1 MSDMGDTLRENEEF
15 CWGGVRGIEKEKG
28 KKKKKDNCNKIIF
41 FFPVKWSSFL

>member
-28 KKKKKDNCNKIIF
+28 KKKKRQLQQDF
-41 FFPVKWSSFL
+41 FFFFHVK